1 MKPVFLSLLFLTTLQ
16 IVLAQNALAETAPT
30 GNVADKKSI
39 DEALDYLNKMGEA
52 LRSLNYQGTLV
63 YMHNG
68 QVETMQ
74 LIHKKDDSGETERL
88 VHMSGEAREV
98 VRKGDTVTCYMPDS
112 QSVVVGKRRFNSHLL
127 AKLRANFKDFV
138 DFYSFIVGG
147 EDRVA
152 GRMARIVMINPK
164 DDYRYGYRLWL
175 DKGNYLLL
183 KSEMVD
189 AKDNALEQIVFA
201 NIDVVDNIPDQMLL
215 PAVNGEKFTWHS
227 GGKSGDDN
235 TAVAE
240 PSAWQIKSLPK
251 GFVVTGHFKQTMP
264 NSNQPADHMVLSDG
278 LASISIYIENFAAES
293 QGFVGASQ
301 MGAINI
307 FGTIHD
313 DYKVTV
319 VGEVPEN
326 TVKMI
331 SESVYNDSPAN
342 HSINSTQASPVQQN
356 VAPGDGG

>member
-1 MKPVFLSLLFLTTLQ
+1 MKRVLFFLILATSLHTS
-16 IVLAQNALAETAPT
+16 LAETGLAET
-30 GNVADKKSI
+30 GR
-39 DEALDYLNKMGEA
+39 DEAGLDQALDYLNKMGEA
-52 LRSLNYQGTLV
+52 LRNLNYQGTVV
-63 YMHNG
+63 YMHDN

-74 LIHKKDDSGETERL
+74 LIHKKDAQGETERL

-138 DFYSFIVGG
+138 DYYRFNVGG

-152 GRMARIVMINPK
+152 GRITRIIMINPK

-175 DKGNYLLL
+175 DKSNYLLL

-189 AKDNALEQIVFA
+189 TRDKVLEQIVFA
-201 NIDVVDNIPDQMLL
+201 KIDVVDDIPDEMLQ
-215 PAVNGEKFTWHS
+215 PAVNGEKFSWHS
-227 GGKSGDDN
+227 GGGKAGDDTVDSTN
-235 TAVAE
+235 QA
-240 PSAWQIKSLPK
+240 AWQIKGLPK
-251 GFVVTGHFKQTMP
+251 GFTITGHFKQAMP
-264 NSNQPADHMVLSDG
+264 NSEQPADHMVISDG
-278 LASISIYIENFAAES
+278 LASVSIYIENLNAQS

-307 FGTIHD
+307 FGSIHD

-319 VGEVPEN
+319 VGEVPES

-331 SESVYNDSPAN
+331 SESVYSNAQS
-342 HSINSTQASPVQQN
+342 SESQ
-356 VAPGDGG
+356 GDGG